1 MQKGQIKFNKM
12 KINKKIQ
19 WMAQCEAAIN
29 AQFPET
35 KGKIDWVTL
44 TYLYNCGNNE
54 KEAVRIYCAPLVDS
68 QCILDASG
76 ALGAK
81 I

>member
-1 MQKGQIKFNKM
+1 MKYNKQA
-12 KINKKIQ
+12 Q
-19 WMAQCEAAIN
+19 WMAQFDAAIN

-35 KGKIDWVTL
+35 KGKIDWATL
-44 TYLYNCGNNE
+44 IYLYDCGKTE

-76 ALGAK
+76 AFGAK
-81 I
+81 V